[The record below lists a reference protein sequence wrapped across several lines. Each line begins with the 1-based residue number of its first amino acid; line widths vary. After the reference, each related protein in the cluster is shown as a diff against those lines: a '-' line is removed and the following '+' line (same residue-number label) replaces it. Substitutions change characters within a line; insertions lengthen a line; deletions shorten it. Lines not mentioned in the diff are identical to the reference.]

1 MMRVLAT
8 KACGREGVHRVKSMT
23 CVCPA
28 TVSLTVMLVGF
39 GCAAQTTPP
48 PPPPICDPAG
58 YVFFDTNSEELTE
71 DSRTIVENAAHEFR
85 RLGAEELHILAYAD
99 AAHREPEGLSLSL
112 RRAESVKAELIRIG
126 IVEDAVIAEA
136 FVGPEHFLVLE
147 GMATPPHHYGL
158 NRRAVIWI
166 PCE

>member
-1 MMRVLAT
+1 M
-8 KACGREGVHRVKSMT
+8 KSMT

-99 AAHREPEGLSLSL
+99 AAHREPEGLSLPL